1 MSSINGIYGNSFNV
15 SQVSPYNPASQ
26 TGPINGSSQAS
37 GNPTQGNAF
46 VSAIEQAL
54 AQLGISPA
62 TPNKANGSSASNSA
76 QDPGQAL
83 AAFMHDLFAA
93 MQGQGAASATASTDS
108 DGDSSVTAAI
118 GAASASTPA
127 VSGMSGQHHHHGGGA
142 GAIEAKLQNLIAQLS
157 SSGTGTAS
165 GTASSPAISTL
176 QQDFQNLLT
185 SSGASGNQTSLA
197 SFLQSLSQN
206 LQGSNP
212 GLNVSTS
219 A

>member
-15 SQVSPYNPASQ
+15 SQVSPYSPASQ
-26 TGPINGSSQAS
+26 TGPINGSSQVGGS
-37 GNPTQGNAF
+37 PTQGNAF

-62 TPNKANGSSASNSA
+62 TPGKANSNSASNSA

-93 MQGQGAASATASTDS
+93 MQGQGAASAAASTDN
-108 DGDSSVTAAI
+108 DGDAGATAAI
-118 GAASASTPA
+118 GAASAG
-127 VSGMSGQHHHHGGGA
+127 VSGQHHHHGGGA
-142 GAIEAKLQNLIAQLS
+142 GGIEAKLQNLIAQLS
-157 SSGTGTAS
+157 SPGAASGTGA
-165 GTASSPAISTL
+165 ASSPAISTL
-176 QQDFQNLLT
+176 QQDFQNLLA